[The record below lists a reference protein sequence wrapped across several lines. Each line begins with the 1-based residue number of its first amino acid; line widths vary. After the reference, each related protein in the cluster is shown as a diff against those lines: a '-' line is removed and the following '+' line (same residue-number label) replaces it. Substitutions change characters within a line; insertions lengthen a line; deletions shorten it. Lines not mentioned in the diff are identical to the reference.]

1 MELADLRERELVAK
15 EAELQEVQL
24 LAERYA
30 NALEIKKREV
40 AMKQLD
46 LEMRLTEMGLVL

>member
-1 MELADLRERELVAK
+1 
-15 EAELQEVQL
+15 L

-40 AMKQLD
+40 TMTQLEVQMK
-46 LEMRLTEMGLVL
+46 LTEMGLVQ